1 MALPDTYLLKT
12 AAIPTYFDALLQA
25 QAPQRFSAKFLESLD
40 FKSPT
45 DGLLIR
51 LLKELKFLDADGVPT
66 KRYYE
71 FLDRSQ
77 SKRVLAAAIKDAYAD
92 LFAINTDAHK
102 LSTEDVRNK

>member
-12 AAIPTYFDALLQA
+12 AGIPAYFDALLRA
-25 QAPQRFSAKFLESLD
+25 QAPQRFSIKFLENLG

-45 DGLLIR
+45 DR
-51 LLKELKFLDADGVPT
+51 LFVGQLKELKFLDPDGVPT

-77 SKRVLAAAIKDAYAD
+77 SMKVLATAIRDAYAD
-92 LFAINTDAHK
+92 LFAVDTNANT
-102 LSTEDVRNK
+102 L